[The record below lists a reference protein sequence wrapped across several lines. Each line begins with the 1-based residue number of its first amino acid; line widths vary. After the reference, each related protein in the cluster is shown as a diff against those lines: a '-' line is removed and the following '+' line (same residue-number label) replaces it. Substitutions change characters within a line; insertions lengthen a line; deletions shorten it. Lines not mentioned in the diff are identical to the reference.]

1 MSILWYTHIKVNV
14 RQSSCN
20 GHTRFMNTLCM
31 INTTYRYAQNIFIFY
46 SFQKLNLLYK
56 ILYIKNVDLIVCS
69 YKGHT
74 YVR

>member
-56 ILYIKNVDLIVCS
+56 I
-69 YKGHT
+69 
-74 YVR
+74 